1 MAPVASGPW
10 QLLAEKVKMPGFGFG
25 SIRLPRRKLP
35 CVSGNEDEPKALLG
49 CGEHVHI
56 DCRAKGF
63 ETDYDLTGVILGKGC
78 SGSVREVVCRK
89 TGKLSAVKTFDVE
102 DIFCAGG
109 PDKLR
114 DLQREVALQASI
126 NHPGVARVEAV
137 YESKGFVRVVM
148 ERLEGGELFNRVS
161 SYGPMGEREASELT
175 FNLLKTVAYLHSQ
188 HIVHRDIKLENLIFE
203 HSLGSN
209 FKLIDF
215 GFAASFEPGEK
226 FTERCGTLQ
235 YMAPEVFK
243 TSGYDEKVDI
253 WSVGCTV
260 YVMLT
265 ARSLYKGGETTV
277 LEKSQEGKV
286 DWSSRLDRFSDDAR
300 DFLFMLLN
308 VDPSRRPSAEEALGH
323 PWLERYA
330 SECQQSET
338 SLLPEVAEDAS
349 TAAEVSDVSPAS
361 STQVCKEGQM
371 PVWTDVVCPGFR
383 QRLDVVD
390 AVSTFGRPASET
402 EGQLKGSGAK
412 VSIWERLAISKI
424 ECLNIPALPCFAF
437 LNKKPRHECREDD
450 SSSREGAGHRITCDE
465 V

>member
-89 TGKLSAVKTFDVE
+89 TGKFSAVKTFDVE

-126 NHPGVARVEAV
+126 DHPGVARVEAV

-175 FNLLKTVAYLHSQ
+175 FNLLKIVAYLHSQ

-215 GFAASFEPGEK
+215 GFAASFEPGDK
-226 FTERCGTLQ
+226 LTERCGTLQ

-243 TSGYDEKVDI
+243 TSGYDEKVDM
-253 WSVGCTV
+253 WSIGCTV

-265 ARSLYKGGETTV
+265 ARSLYKGGETAV

-286 DWSSRLDRFSDDAR
+286 DWSSRLDRFSEDAR

-308 VDPSRRPSAEEALGH
+308 VDPSRRPRRRWGTRGSRDMPPSVSSQIHLFSLKLQRTLPQQQRSAMCRRH
-323 PWLERYA
+323 PRHRSARRGKCLFGPMSRAPA
-330 SECQQSET
+330 SGN
-338 SLLPEVAEDAS
+338 AS
-349 TAAEVSDVSPAS
+349 TS
-361 STQVCKEGQM
+361 STQCRRLEGEL
-371 PVWTDVVCPGFR
+371 R
-383 QRLDVVD
+383 
-390 AVSTFGRPASET
+390 RPR
-402 EGQLKGSGAK
+402 GS
-412 VSIWERLAISKI
+412 
-424 ECLNIPALPCFAF
+424 
-437 LNKKPRHECREDD
+437 
-450 SSSREGAGHRITCDE
+450 
-465 V
+465 